1 MPGPTADLFADDALQ
16 QPAGREQIGEQ
27 SYVLRG
33 LALPWVERILPELRR
48 VLAQSPFR
56 QMVTPGGFT
65 MSAALSSCGDLGW
78 TTDTSGY
85 RYSPVDPRSQQPWP
99 QMPEVLRQ
107 LAVQAAAQAGFFDFA
122 PDACLINRYVPGAK
136 MSLHQDKN
144 ERRYSEPVVSISL
157 GLPAIFLF
165 GGHERSDKPRKVSL
179 FHGDVVIAC
188 ASTG

>member
-33 LALPWVERILPELRR
+33 YALPWIERLLPELRQ

-85 RYSPVDPRSQQPWP
+85 RYSSLDPRTQQP
-99 QMPEVLRQ
+99 
-107 LAVQAAAQAGFFDFA
+107 
-122 PDACLINRYVPGAK
+122 
-136 MSLHQDKN
+136 
-144 ERRYSEPVVSISL
+144 
-157 GLPAIFLF
+157 
-165 GGHERSDKPRKVSL
+165 
-179 FHGDVVIAC
+179 
-188 ASTG
+188 